1 MKFYFLHRR
10 EQTLSAMGMSQ
21 VIPQPL
27 GEHNKLF
34 VDDHSSCPSLL
45 ILINKTISLARFKEA
60 LPNFLNAE
68 KK

>member
-1 MKFYFLHRR
+1 MEFYFLHRR

-27 GEHNKLF
+27 GEHNE
-34 VDDHSSCPSLL
+34 DDHSSCPSLL